1 MAMKAIFLI
10 LTVFCS
16 FSFVT
21 AQREKSIFEYG
32 ETEVITKSEYMTP
45 FYFDYQG
52 VSSYLFKSF
61 TISSEDNK
69 YSYIVKLSNYEGT
82 ENDGGFYRIID
93 IEYENK
99 NILNLKQSDGWDKLK
114 ERIRPY
120 ASNDYFL
127 AIPLTRTSTALI
139 FVGYPYNSQPELLTI
154 VVLNKDK
161 AMLVFN
167 KEIMVNKI
175 EYDKVSSSFVMNLQ
189 DYPIEY
195 LDETTPANA
204 AKLFKIFLES
214 GVLKF
219 GGPYGTVMK

>member
-1 MAMKAIFLI
+1 MM
-10 LTVFCS
+10 
-16 FSFVT
+16 
-21 AQREKSIFEYG
+21 
-32 ETEVITKSEYMTP
+32 TKSEYITP

-114 ERIRPY
+114 ERISQY

-175 EYDKVSSSFVMNLQ
+175 EYDKASSSFVMNLQ

-195 LDETTPANA
+195 LDETTPANT